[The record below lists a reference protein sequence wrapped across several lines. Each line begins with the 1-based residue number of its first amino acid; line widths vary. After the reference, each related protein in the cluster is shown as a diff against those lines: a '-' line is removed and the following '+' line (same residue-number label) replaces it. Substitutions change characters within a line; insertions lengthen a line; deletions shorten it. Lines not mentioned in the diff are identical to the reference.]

1 MSRRSRR
8 RQSSGLRLPLLAFVA
23 LLLIGAGAWWW
34 SQRGDAPDA
43 PAVVAAQDAGDPKR
57 VNETLALPPVED
69 TRPGG
74 LAGQVPTLE
83 PEPAHS
89 PPAATQAADALP
101 AFLPPEARTTLDLI
115 QRGGPFP
122 HRQDGAVFQNREG
135 RLPRQA
141 RGYYHE
147 YTVDTP
153 GLDHRGTRRIV
164 TGGTPPSE
172 YYYTDDH
179 YDSFRRFE
187 IGQGSTP

>member
-34 SQRGDAPDA
+34 TQRGDAPDA
-43 PAVVAAQDAGDPKR
+43 PTPDVAQQVVDPQR
-57 VNETLALPPVED
+57 VNEALSLPPVEQ
-69 TRPGG
+69 TRPGA
-74 LAGQVPTLE
+74 LAGEVPAVASA
-83 PEPAHS
+83 PA
-89 PPAATQAADALP
+89 PTAPTPATATLP
-101 AFLPPEARTTLDLI
+101 AFLPPEARATVDLI

-153 GLDHRGTRRIV
+153 GLDHRGARRIV

-187 IGQGSTP
+187 IGKGTAP

>member
-34 SQRGDAPDA
+34 TQRGDAPDA
-43 PAVVAAQDAGDPKR
+43 PAPEVAQQQVGDPQR
-57 VNETLALPPVED
+57 VNEALSLPPVEQ
-69 TRPGG
+69 TRPGA
-74 LAGQVPTLE
+74 LAGEVPPVAST
-83 PEPAHS
+83 PA
-89 PPAATQAADALP
+89 PTAPAAAAALP

-153 GLDHRGTRRIV
+153 GLDHRGARRIV

-179 YDSFRRFE
+179 YNSFRRFE
-187 IGQGSTP
+187 IGKGTAP